1 MYEVIYLTF
10 VNVMHFRFMFIP
22 LKILSRLY
30 SSANPYSSKTYIYF
44 HSFECSNELIRQRN
58 ISLSLSMY
66 FQMQKSSRHL
76 FVIQTL
82 SLQQYILYKV
92 CTCTI
97 LQQVGKTTEK
107 DLCPHHHV
115 TSAIKIVLVLGR
127 SSEKTIWRYVIW
139 LFSSAHLT
147 YNIPRFLISREQV
160 LIAGSVKD
168 SNTIRNLYCY
178 KMYVQIYISKK

>member
-58 ISLSLSMY
+58 ILLSLSMY

-92 CTCTI
+92 C
-97 LQQVGKTTEK
+97 
-107 DLCPHHHV
+107 
-115 TSAIKIVLVLGR
+115 VLVLFYSKLEKLLKKIFAPTIMSLPPSRQYSSWDGR
-127 SSEKTIWRYVIW
+127 RRKLFGDTLYGSS
-139 LFSSAHLT
+139 HL
-147 YNIPRFLISREQV
+147 LI
-160 LIAGSVKD
+160 
-168 SNTIRNLYCY
+168 
-178 KMYVQIYISKK
+178 